1 MFKTIKNQLPTIV
14 AVLFTIIILAGTLF
28 WFNGSIDGLI
38 ENTTRSY
45 LTENAKAVAAVFNTK
60 LDDQLV
66 MLESQVRYF
75 SDIDL
80 TDYNAMKSTI
90 MSTKGIGAFKTIGVA
105 NSAGTTINY
114 NGMSSGNILLEPYF
128 KEAMT
133 GVNAISDTTTVDEE
147 GDEVLV
153 LAVPIKKQGKVEGVV
168 FGTFNKSILGS
179 LVDTVSFAQSG
190 TNMLLTE
197 DGTVLA
203 RSASTYLVDAGT
215 TNLFSYIARPDISGN
230 EESIIHFTN
239 GTKDLIAVLTP
250 VGLHDWYFA
259 TVLPQSVI
267 SEQTSAISNHVIIV
281 VLAVAFAFVLLFVS
295 ILYLLKNNETI
306 TKSNERFKLV
316 TVESQNIIFDYDF
329 TKRQLTLDGN
339 TENIVQTDKNT
350 FTREETLDILDKI
363 HSDDEGIKNE
373 FLTSQENSSTTISGE
388 FRMKCIDGSY
398 SWFRLKS
405 TVIRS
410 NDGKAV
416 QLVGSLVN
424 VDEQMNKELR
434 LIHKAE
440 TDPLTGIYNKGA
452 FYDHVQEKLSSASDS
467 DLFAIYIIDLD
478 DFKSVNDNLGHAMGD
493 QVLSDVAKKLC
504 IVFSDKDCVGRIGG
518 DEFAAFLSLSN
529 DGRKLGRSIIENKAK
544 AICSQIQETY
554 HNRRKS
560 VNVSSSVGVAIYPT
574 AGHDYETLYRN
585 ADKALYKIKEN
596 GKNAY
601 SIYSEEEHGA

>member
-1 MFKTIKNQLPTIV
+1 MLKTIKNQLPTIV
-14 AVLFTIIILAGTLF
+14 AILFTIIILAGTLF

-38 ENTTRSY
+38 DNTTKAY
-45 LTENAKAVAAVFNTK
+45 LAENAKAVAAVFNTK

-105 NSAGTTINY
+105 NAVGTTINY

-153 LAVPIKKQGKVEGVV
+153 LAVPIKKQGKVDGVV

-203 RSASTYLVDAGT
+203 RSASTYLVDAET
-215 TNLFSYIARPDISGN
+215 TNLFKYIDSPEISKS
-230 EESIIHFTN
+230 EESVIRFNN
-239 GTKDLIAVLTP
+239 GKKDLIIVLTP
-250 VGLHDWYFA
+250 VGVHGWYFA

-267 SEQTSAISNHVIIV
+267 SEQTSTISNYVIFV
-281 VLAVAFAFVLLFVS
+281 MLAVAFAFALLFVS

-329 TKRQLTLDGN
+329 IKRQLTLDGN
-339 TENIVQTDKNT
+339 FENIVQADKNI
-350 FTREETLDILDKI
+350 FTREETLDILDRI
-363 HSDDEGIKNE
+363 HSDDEGIRNE
-373 FLTSQENSSTTISGE
+373 FLTSQENGSTSISGE

-410 NDGKAV
+410 NEGKAV

-440 TDPLTGIYNKGA
+440 TDPLTGILNKGA
-452 FYDHVQEKLSSASDS
+452 FCDHVREKLSTAADT
-467 DLFAIYIIDLD
+467 DLYAIYIIDLD
-478 DFKSVNDNLGHAMGD
+478 NFKAVNDNLGHAMGD

-518 DEFAAFLSLSN
+518 DEFAAFLWLSN
-529 DGRKLGRSIIENKAK
+529 DGKKLGRSIIENKAK
-544 AICSQIQETY
+544 AICTQMQETY
-554 HNRRKS
+554 RNRKKS
-560 VNVSSSVGVAIYPT
+560 VNVSSSVGVAIYPS
-574 AGHDYETLYRN
+574 AGRDYDTLYKN

>member
-1 MFKTIKNQLPTIV
+1 MLKTIKNQLPTIV
-14 AVLFTIIILAGTLF
+14 AILFTIIILAGTLF

-38 ENTTRSY
+38 DNTTKAY
-45 LTENAKAVAAVFNTK
+45 LAENAKAVAAVFNTK

-105 NSAGTTINY
+105 NAVGTTINY

-153 LAVPIKKQGKVEGVV
+153 LAVPIKKQGKVDGVV

-203 RSASTYLVDAGT
+203 RSASTYLVDAET
-215 TNLFSYIARPDISGN
+215 TNLFKYIDSPEISKS
-230 EESIIHFTN
+230 EESVIRFNN
-239 GTKDLIAVLTP
+239 GKKDLIIVLTP
-250 VGLHDWYFA
+250 VGVHDWYFA

-267 SEQTSAISNHVIIV
+267 SEQTSTISNYVIFV
-281 VLAVAFAFVLLFVS
+281 MLAVAVAFALLFVS

-329 TKRQLTLDGN
+329 IKRQLTLDGN
-339 TENIVQTDKNT
+339 SENIVQADKNI
-350 FTREETLDILDKI
+350 FTREETLDILDRI
-363 HSDDEGIKNE
+363 HSDDEGIRNE
-373 FLTSQENSSTTISGE
+373 FLTSQEHGSTSISGE

-410 NDGKAV
+410 NEGKAV

-440 TDPLTGIYNKGA
+440 TDPLTGILNKGA
-452 FYDHVQEKLSSASDS
+452 FCDHVREKLSTAADT
-467 DLFAIYIIDLD
+467 DLYAIYIIDLD
-478 DFKSVNDNLGHAMGD
+478 NFKAVNDNLGHAMGD

-518 DEFAAFLSLSN
+518 DEFAAFLWLSN
-529 DGRKLGRSIIENKAK
+529 DGKKLGRSIIENKAK
-544 AICSQIQETY
+544 AICTQMQETY
-554 HNRRKS
+554 RNRKKS
-560 VNVSSSVGVAIYPT
+560 VNVSSSVGVAIYPS
-574 AGHDYETLYRN
+574 AGRDYDTLYKN